1 MKTCLLQ
8 SKKILFLSVFS
19 AVILVSCEKPELN
32 GPKKTIDPQAGLASL
47 KDSASYTIDG
57 KLYTCDITNGFGSSN
72 DKANRDSNTGRWD
85 ADTVM
90 YSSEK
95 ILGKQRDEDSSND
108 GAINVMFIKK
118 YAKSQLIPSSSV
130 PTLLQPKSI
139 VDHYKLGKYRYALDY
154 QIDNK
159 QNGVALS
166 VRKINVNELETLKS
180 QPVTMAP
187 NSQDNA
193 TFEITRFDAVG
204 DGSYLL
210 EAKFTANVYG
220 ANQTPVRVD
229 KGYLRF
235 RVR

>member
-1 MKTCLLQ
+1 MKTSLVH
-8 SKKILFLSVFS
+8 SKTLLFLFISA
-19 AVILVSCEKPELN
+19 AVILVSCDKPELN
-32 GPKKTIDPQAGLASL
+32 GPKKDIDPQAGLASL

-57 KLYTCDITNGFGSSN
+57 KRYTCDVLEGFGSSN
-72 DKANRDSNTGRWD
+72 DKANRDSKTGQWD

-95 ILGKQRDEDSSND
+95 SLGKQRDEDISND
-108 GAINVMFIKK
+108 GAVKIKFIKK
-118 YAKSQLIPSSSV
+118 YAKTHLAPSTSV
-130 PTLLQPKSI
+130 PAILQPKNI
-139 VDHYKLGKYRYALDY
+139 IDHYRLGKYRYAMDY

-159 QNGVALS
+159 QNGVLLS
-166 VRKINVNELETLKS
+166 VWKRNGNGIEDLKS
-180 QPVTMAP
+180 LPITIAP
-187 NSQDNA
+187 NSQENS
-193 TFEITRFDAVG
+193 TFEITRFDSVG

-220 ANQTPVRVD
+220 SSQTPIRVE